1 MRAANL
7 PAKKSA
13 RRHTVKIRLS
23 NPELYALKG
32 ILVGTG
38 KSLDWAAQQ
47 LGIQGVLDDPSE
59 QTLETLIFKC
69 YECGLWRGIE
79 ESDPTC
85 PGACIACL
93 SYDSA
98 FVTGQLEDFFEDDA
112 TGYF

>member
-1 MRAANL
+1 M
-7 PAKKSA
+7 P
-13 RRHTVKIRLS
+13 KIRLS

-47 LGIQGVLDDPSE
+47 LGIQGTLDDPSE

-93 SYDSA
+93 EHAD
-98 FVTGQLEDFFEDDA
+98 FVESMDTDWFAGEDDA